1 MQKFVVIRLRHM
13 LSANDKVAEARTGR
27 DIDFQ
32 IALGALGAL
41 TEELF
46 QRELEPLTRRCRQ
59 TIR

>member
-1 MQKFVVIRLRHM
+1 M

-46 QRELEPLTRRCRQ
+46 VGGNARFALCLTCAG
-59 TIR
+59 